1 MRKVPASNG
10 SPLQAGPLSVQ
21 LHLGLNLKSLLVLV
35 PHQSGAAEGTPTER
49 LVRAIRKASTSD
61 QDMMLV
67 LEDA

>member
-1 MRKVPASNG
+1 
-10 SPLQAGPLSVQ
+10 
-21 LHLGLNLKSLLVLV
+21 VLV